1 MTVTA
6 LVSAS
11 SFLTGSILTLALP
24 LGVLILV
31 VIWYAVLWSRG
42 MGER

>member
-1 MTVTA
+1 MQSLA
-6 LVSAS
+6 ILVAS
-11 SFLTGSILTLALP
+11 GFLTGSILTLALP

-31 VIWYAVLWSRG
+31 AIWYLVLWRRG